1 MSDLYSAECGCNASK
16 SRVSEIYRHL
26 TMADAP
32 LAISYVPTQIWETPS
47 EPYRGLKAGTIFQS
61 LYKPFC
67 GKGGLKQ

>member
-1 MSDLYSAECGCNASK
+1 MSDLHSAECGCNTSK

-47 EPYRGLKAGTIFQS
+47 AG
-61 LYKPFC
+61 KE
-67 GKGGLKQ
+67 G